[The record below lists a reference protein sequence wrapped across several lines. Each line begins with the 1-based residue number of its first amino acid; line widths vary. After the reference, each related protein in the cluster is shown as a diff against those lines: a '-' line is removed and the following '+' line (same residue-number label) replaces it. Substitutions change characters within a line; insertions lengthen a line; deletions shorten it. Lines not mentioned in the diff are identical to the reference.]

1 MGQDRALKNKFREY
15 SAAAAGHTWRLT
27 FRLVKWALI
36 ICLAIMLGFT
46 WFAVSSLP
54 TLQPWHT
61 ERLAGEFKAYKD
73 SGIDF
78 DTYMRREAVLFGNMQ
93 TEIASWDQ
101 DNEAFVYSRFNRAG
115 NFDRLAEGAPF
126 NRSFRWTLDNP
137 KGHALL
143 IHGLT
148 DSPYSMKAMAETLHA
163 RGFEITVLRL
173 PGHGTFPS
181 MMTEMSLRDW
191 NAAVRIAARD
201 VAART
206 PPGQPFYL
214 AGHSTG
220 GTLALQY
227 ALDALDDKSLR
238 MPDRL
243 LLMSPAIN
251 ITKVAVVAG
260 FIDFMSVVP
269 VPVLEKVRWIDVMPE
284 FDPYKFNSF
293 TVNATR
299 QVNRSARALRRSLAR
314 AAESGRIAELPPVI
328 TWQSAVDS
336 TVGTAGAVDVLYS
349 AVKGG
354 KHRLVLFDVNRTRA
368 FGSVQRPQARALIE
382 RLQRSPRGYTL
393 DVVGN
398 ADAQSGQVHVTRL
411 APDNAQT
418 ILDTGLQWPG
428 DVVSVGHVA
437 CPFPSDDPVYG
448 FMPGS
453 GRDGIPSIGSLLLRG
468 ENGAI
473 SVSLGSLT
481 RLRSNPFWLLISSDL
496 DAMVTG
502 DLALKQA
509 EIPR

>member
-1 MGQDRALKNKFREY
+1 MNIDIKRISFT
-15 SAAAAGHTWRLT
+15 AAKGSWRIAY
-27 FRLVKWALI
+27 RLVKWLLI
-36 ICLAIMLGFT
+36 VCLAIMLGFT

-54 TLQPWHT
+54 SLQPWHT
-61 ERLAGEFKAYKD
+61 QRLAGEFKAYKD
-73 SGIDF
+73 SDIDF
-78 DTYMRREAVLFGNMQ
+78 DTYMRREAILFENMQ
-93 TEIASWDQ
+93 TEIAGWDQ
-101 DNEAFVYSRFNRAG
+101 TEEAFIYSRFNRAS

-126 NRSFRWTLDNP
+126 NRSFRWTVANP

-163 RGFEITVLRL
+163 RGFDITVLRL
-173 PGHGTFPS
+173 PGHGTLPS

-201 VAART
+201 VANRT

-220 GTLALQY
+220 GTLSLLY

-269 VPVLEKVRWIDVMPE
+269 IPVLEKVRWIDVMPE

-299 QVNRSARALRRSLAR
+299 QVNRSARALRRSLAD
-314 AAESGRIAELPPVI
+314 AAESGRIADLPPVV

-336 TVGTAGAVDVLYS
+336 TVGVAGAADVLYP
-349 AVKGG
+349 ALKGA

-368 FGSVQRPQARALIE
+368 FASVQRPQARATIQ
-382 RLQRSPRGYTL
+382 RLLQSSRGYTL

-398 ADAQSGQVHVTRL
+398 ADQQSALVTVTRT
-411 APDNAQT
+411 APDNSSAV
-418 ILDTGLQWPG
+418 IDTGLQWPG

-437 CPFPSDDPVYG
+437 LPFPPNDPIYG

-453 GRDGIPSIGSLLLRG
+453 GHDGIPSIGSWLLRG

-473 SVSLGSLT
+473 SISLGSLT
-481 RLRSNPFWLLISSDL
+481 RLRSNPFWPLISADIN
-496 DAMVTG
+496 AFVTE
-502 DLALKQA
+502 DLAAKQKSIA
-509 EIPR
+509 SD

>member
-1 MGQDRALKNKFREY
+1 MNIDIKRISFT
-15 SAAAAGHTWRLT
+15 AAKGSWRIAY
-27 FRLVKWALI
+27 RLVKWLLI
-36 ICLAIMLGFT
+36 VCLAIMLGFT
-46 WFAVSSLP
+46 MFAVSSLP
-54 TLQPWHT
+54 SLQPWHT
-61 ERLAGEFKAYKD
+61 QRLAGEFKAYKD
-73 SGIDF
+73 SDIDF
-78 DTYMRREAVLFGNMQ
+78 DTYMRREAILFENMQ
-93 TEIASWDQ
+93 TEIAGWDQ
-101 DNEAFVYSRFNRAG
+101 TEEAFIYSRFNRAS

-126 NRSFRWTLDNP
+126 NRSFRWTVANP

-163 RGFEITVLRL
+163 RGFDITVLRL
-173 PGHGTFPS
+173 PGHGTLPS

-201 VAART
+201 VASRT

-220 GTLALQY
+220 GTLSLQY

-251 ITKVAVVAG
+251 ITKVAAVAG

-269 VPVLEKVRWIDVMPE
+269 IPVLEKVRWIDVMPE

-299 QVNRSARALRRSLAR
+299 QVNRSARALRRSLAD
-314 AAESGRIAELPPVI
+314 ATESGRIANLPPVV

-336 TVGTAGAVDVLYS
+336 TVGVAGAANVLYP
-349 AVKGG
+349 ALKGA

-368 FGSVQRPQARALIE
+368 FASVQRPQARATIQ
-382 RLQRSPRGYTL
+382 RLLQSSRGYTL

-398 ADAQSGQVHVTRL
+398 ADQQSALVTVTRT
-411 APDNAQT
+411 APDNSST
-418 ILDTGLQWPG
+418 VIDTGLQWPG

-437 CPFPSDDPVYG
+437 LPFPPNDPIYG
-448 FMPGS
+448 FIPGS
-453 GRDGIPSIGSLLLRG
+453 GHDGIPSIGSWLLRG

-473 SVSLGSLT
+473 SISLGSLT
-481 RLRSNPFWLLISSDL
+481 RLRSNPFWPLISSDI
-496 DAMVTG
+496 DGFVTE
-502 DLALKQA
+502 DLAAKQGA
-509 EIPR
+509 SARK